1 MTEIV
6 RGVPEVYEWF
16 RGNLDEVQQALDI
29 QRRAS
34 ILWCQK
40 KNLPYDQ
47 LNPKV
52 RALSEMELCPVWR
65 MLTKPIGFEMQEGI
79 AIADDAISGRSQ
91 FVTEHMFLARGEER
105 VCLVPGLFVV
115 MDDVL
120 EPSKRLLRLQTMA
133 PNLITLSDDRGVAML
148 YGKNDEI
155 ASQIGISYEI
165 YYIE

>member
-16 RGNLDEVQQALDI
+16 RGNLDEIQQALEI

-40 KNLPYDQ
+40 KKLRYDQ

-65 MLTKPIGFEMQEGI
+65 MLTKPIGFEMQGGI
-79 AIADDAISGRSQ
+79 AIAEDAITGKNG
-91 FVTEHMFLARGEER
+91 FVTKHMFLVRGEER
-105 VCLVPGLFVV
+105 ICLVPGLFVD

-120 EPSKRLLRLQTMA
+120 APGERLLRLQTMA
-133 PNLITLSDDRGVAML
+133 PDLITLSNDGGVAML
-148 YGKNDEI
+148 YGTNDEI

-165 YYIE
+165 KYE